1 VICASPA
8 HHCVTALVVAEC
20 WLSHYN
26 SFSLVVQ
33 PRLAPFVASQF
44 KTSTI
49 QHKGSAGAWQK
60 DVSNFERER
69 VIYYDNEIL
78 VTGLHGEL
86 TEGTICQLQKPR
98 SAMGDITPMTHTL
111 YWAGRVH

>member
-1 VICASPA
+1 MLAKPSQLIFFG
-8 HHCVTALVVAEC
+8 CVT
-20 WLSHYN
+20 
-26 SFSLVVQ
+26 Q
-33 PRLAPFVASQF
+33 TGTIRDLAI

-49 QHKGSAGAWQK
+49 QNKGSAGAWRK
-60 DVSNFERER
+60 DASNFERER
-69 VIYYDNEIL
+69 VISCDNEIL

-111 YWAGRVH
+111 TGQAK